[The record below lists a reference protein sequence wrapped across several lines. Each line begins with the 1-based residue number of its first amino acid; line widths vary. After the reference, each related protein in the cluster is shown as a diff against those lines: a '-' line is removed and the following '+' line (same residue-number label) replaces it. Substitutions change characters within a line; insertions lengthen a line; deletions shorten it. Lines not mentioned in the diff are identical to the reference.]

1 MLNQVESEF
10 LVQIR
15 TNCEPSLQECF
26 DYSFQCVNKIL
37 NLHLL
42 ELINKINPDIII
54 DFGRHFSAF
63 SNFMAAYNL
72 HSKIKLLYW
81 AHTSGIVNVWKNNPQ
96 FFSVVLNKYT
106 HFVAISDEMQTLI
119 TKTLEKS
126 LGIHRK
132 SLLSL
137 YNPFNIQEIQQNA
150 LLARAEDEALLNQ
163 PFILQVARLENR
175 SKNHLEMIEIYHKL
189 KQKGIPEKLYFIGD
203 GEDETLLRN
212 KIHSL
217 NLQND
222 CLILGRRDNPYP
234 FMKAAKLFLHTAK
247 FEGLGM
253 VLIESMACGTPVVA
267 MDCPT
272 GPKEI
277 LGNGKYG
284 ALVPLHDQETFVART
299 YELLTNEQVYQHYT
313 SLLPEAIAPFSNEV
327 VSKQFLEFLDSLD

>member
-1 MLNQVESEF
+1 
-10 LVQIR
+10 
-15 TNCEPSLQECF
+15 
-26 DYSFQCVNKIL
+26 
-37 NLHLL
+37 
-42 ELINKINPDIII
+42 
-54 DFGRHFSAF
+54 
-63 SNFMAAYNL
+63 MAAYDL
-72 HSKIKLLYW
+72 SSKIQLIQWIHSSYFPNTWLNDPNYYK
-81 AHTSGIVNVWKNNPQ
+81 T
-96 FFSVVLNKYT
+96 VLNKYT
-106 HFVAISDEMQTLI
+106 HFIAISDEM
-119 TKTLEKS
+119 KKSASNTLET
-126 LGIHRK
+126 LGIHNK
-132 SLLSL
+132 SLLRL
-137 YNPFNIQEIQQNA
+137 YNPLNIQEIQQNA

-163 PFILQVARLENR
+163 PFILQVSRLDEQQ
-175 SKNHLEMIEIYHKL
+175 KNHLEMVEIYHKL
-189 KQKGIPEKLYFIGD
+189 KQKGIQEKLYFIGD
-203 GEDETLLRN
+203 GPDETSLRN

-253 VLIESMACGTPVVA
+253 VLIESMACGTPVVS

-313 SLLPEAIAPFSNEV
+313 ALLPEAIAPFSNEV
-327 VSKQFLEFLDSLD
+327 VGKQFLEFLDSLD

>member
-1 MLNQVESEF
+1 
-10 LVQIR
+10 
-15 TNCEPSLQECF
+15 
-26 DYSFQCVNKIL
+26 
-37 NLHLL
+37 
-42 ELINKINPDIII
+42 
-54 DFGRHFSAF
+54 
-63 SNFMAAYNL
+63 MAAYNL